1 MRLAVFSDIHGN
13 IEALEAFLADAA
25 SRSVDLYI
33 CLGDIVGYGASP
45 GDCFERLDTLPNLRI
60 LLGNHDAAAIWQ
72 ASPYEMSPIASKA
85 ILWTMEQL
93 SQNHIDRL
101 HRLEDLMRVEDM
113 VFCHANPYH
122 PTGWRYL
129 VNWYNAQRS
138 FLASKGRLT
147 FVGHTHRP
155 RVMIRKNM
163 LHIDMLP
170 PPIDNCLE
178 LSGQYRYIINCG
190 AIGQPRDGIPDG
202 SYIIFDTPSQSIE
215 FIRFAYDI
223 EGAAQR
229 IRDAGL
235 PIYLADRL
243 FKGR

>member
-13 IEALEAFLADAA
+13 LEALEAFIIDAA
-25 SRSVDLYI
+25 GRSADHYI
-33 CLGDIVGYGASP
+33 CLGDIVGYGANP
-45 GDCFERLDTLPNLRI
+45 GDCFDRMGTLPNLRA
-60 LLGNHDAAAIWQ
+60 LLGNHDAAVTWQ
-72 ASPYEMSPIASKA
+72 ASPYEMSPTASKA

-93 SQNHIDRL
+93 SEPHIDGLNQLEELIRL
-101 HRLEDLMRVEDM
+101 EDM

-129 VNWYNAQRS
+129 VNWYTVQRS
-138 FLASKGRLT
+138 FFASSGRLI

-155 RVMIRKNM
+155 RAMIRKKM
-163 LHIDMLP
+163 FHIEMVSPSKNDRLAL
-170 PPIDNCLE
+170 D
-178 LSGQYRYIINCG
+178 SQFRYIINCG
-190 AIGQPRDGIPDG
+190 AIGQPRDGNPDG
-202 SYIIFDTPSQSIE
+202 SYIIFDDQSQSVE

-223 EGAAQR
+223 EGAARR

-235 PIYLADRL
+235 PKYLANRL